1 MITIKNWGKLIRLF
15 RSKLQIKELELYYEI
30 SYYYPTLPSN
40 EYYRITLSRISPP
53 QHDHPNK
60 NKYLILCGESEYWLT
75 KKELENVDTVY
86 EAIVD
91 VVVRHNLNNKG
102 VKC

>member
-1 MITIKNWGKLIRLF
+1 MITITNWGKLIKLF

-40 EYYRITLSRISPP
+40 EYYKITLSRISPP
-53 QHDHPNK
+53 QQDHPHK
-60 NKYLILCGESEYWLT
+60 GEYLMLCGVSEYWLN
-75 KKELENVDTVY
+75 KKELENVDSVY

-91 VVVRHNLNNKG
+91 VVVRHNLK
-102 VKC
+102 VRV

>member
-1 MITIKNWGKLIRLF
+1 MITITNWGKLIKLF

-75 KKELENVDTVY
+75 RKQLEDVDVVY

-91 VVVRHNLNNKG
+91 VVVRHNMK
-102 VKC
+102 VKV

>member
-1 MITIKNWGKLIRLF
+1 
-15 RSKLQIKELELYYEI
+15 
-30 SYYYPTLPSN
+30 LPSN

-53 QHDHPNK
+53 QQDHPHK
-60 NKYLILCGESEYWLT
+60 DEYLMLCGVSEYWLN

-91 VVVRHNLNNKG
+91 VVVRHNLK
-102 VKC
+102 VRV